1 MSFWESPCWLS
12 RQWRMNFLS
21 QKQERQYFRR
31 QQWETAE
38 GGENVPSGEINPWK
52 YEGSKSSD
60 SIESSHTSPSQA
72 IGPYF
77 LINVIPLTTDTLWG
91 WDLNFSCDLANLI
104 TMALVWFC
112 ETWALR
118 LLARRLSSRALLDA
132 LDCLFTS
139 GAGHFQPWV
148 HCCLSLCSEILDI
161 VYFTRSSFLSHV
173 SLPRE
178 ARSNWTGS
186 LFSVFFHK

>member
-31 QQWETAE
+31 QQWENTFCWGWRE
-38 GGENVPSGEINPWK
+38 CSLRWDNPLK
-52 YEGSKSSD
+52 IRGFKVLRLNRV
-60 SIESSHTSPSQA
+60 SHTSPSQA
-72 IGPYF
+72 IGPHS
-77 LINVIPLTTDTLWG
+77 LINVIPLTTHTLWG

-132 LDCLFTS
+132 VDYLFTS

-161 VYFTRSSFLSHV
+161 
-173 SLPRE
+173 
-178 ARSNWTGS
+178 G
-186 LFSVFFHK
+186 